1 MAKKK
6 TNPSSSTMAALLKE
20 KPKRG
25 RPPRKVS
32 RQNVYVSL
40 TVEEKLTIKEI
51 SKQFPKGI
59 VRADIPDLAVTILST
74 RMEAMRRA
82 IADRDREMP
91 EGVTDLESLFLLWD
105 LALPTNVDTEKWTSI
120 RLSPQP
126 TIDLGR
132 LQGTLNALFGATR
145 SDTFRLGLSLL
156 EQFALKIVP
165 TLELDTW
172 ALDEAREKIR
182 SIYL

>member
-1 MAKKK
+1 
-6 TNPSSSTMAALLKE
+6 MAALLE
-20 KPKRG
+20 DKPKRG
-25 RPPRKVS
+25 RPPRKVA

-40 TVEEKLTIKEI
+40 TKEEKHKIKEI
-51 SKQFPKGI
+51 SKLFPKGI

-82 IADRDREMP
+82 IADREREIP

-105 LALPTNVDTEKWTSI
+105 LSIPDKNSTEKWTSV

-126 TIDLGR
+126 SIELGR
-132 LQGTLNALFGATR
+132 VQGTLNALFGTTR
-145 SDTFRLGLSLL
+145 SNTFRLALALL
-156 EQFALKIVP
+156 NQFATKIVP
-165 TLELDTW
+165 TLELESWT
-172 ALDEAREKIR
+172 LDEARAKIR

>member
-6 TNPSSSTMAALLKE
+6 DQNNPSTLAALLKE

-25 RPPRKVS
+25 RPRRQVS

-40 TVEEKLTIKEI
+40 TAEQKELMK
-51 SKQFPKGI
+51 SLAMQFPKGI

-74 RMEAMRRA
+74 RMEALRRA
-82 IADRDREMP
+82 MANRNREMP
-91 EGVTDLESLFLLWD
+91 EGVTDLESLYFLWD
-105 LALPTNVDTEKWTSI
+105 VTAPAVSSTEKWTSV

-126 TIDLGR
+126 TIELGR
-132 LQGTLNALFGATR
+132 LHGTLNALFGATR
-145 SDTFRLGLSLL
+145 SDTFGLGLALL
-156 EQFALKIVP
+156 QQFTEKIVGA
-165 TLELDTW
+165 LELSTW
-172 ALDEAREKIR
+172 SIEEAQEKIK

>member
-1 MAKKK
+1 
-6 TNPSSSTMAALLKE
+6 MAALLKE

-25 RPPRKVS
+25 RPPRKVA

-40 TVEEKLTIKEI
+40 TADQKQQIKDI
-51 SKQFPKGI
+51 SKLFPKGI

-91 EGVTDLESLFLLWD
+91 EGVTDLDSLFLLWD
-105 LALPTNVDTEKWTSI
+105 LQLPEIDETEKWTSV

-126 TIDLGR
+126 TIELGR
-132 LQGTLNALFGATR
+132 LHGTLNALFGATR

-156 EQFALKIVP
+156 ELFATKIIP
-165 TLELDTW
+165 PLNLSEWTLE
-172 ALDEAREKIR
+172 EARTQIR
-182 SIYL
+182 SVYL

>member
-1 MAKKK
+1 
-6 TNPSSSTMAALLKE
+6 MAALLKE
-20 KPKRG
+20 KPRRG
-25 RPPRKVS
+25 RPPRKVE

-40 TVEEKLTIKEI
+40 TKEEKEKIKLL
-51 SKQFPKGI
+51 SKKFPKGI

-82 IADRDREMP
+82 ISNRDREMP

-105 LALPTNVDTEKWTSI
+105 LHLPESSESEKWTSI

-126 TIDLGR
+126 VIELGR
-132 LQGTLNALFGATR
+132 LHGALNALFGTTR

-156 EQFALKIVP
+156 EQFVEKIVP
-165 TLELDTW
+165 TLQLDAW
-172 ALDEAREKIR
+172 NLDEVRNKIR
-182 SIYL
+182 NIYL